1 MPDIGR
7 TTVGVNTRGINSLG
21 CNGLRITMTEAGAAG
36 VTITAYIEDTAT
48 GDQFRACVIDD
59 ADKSV
64 VVASSN
70 IRTNI
75 STAGWYTFSG
85 GSLATFTPANATA
98 YVIGVL
104 SDSAAGAVIYEDDIG
119 ADGYA
124 GQASAI
130 DPLAFT
136 FDMEPDVNRDFSI
149 YMTYTA
155 AGGSGRSRNIGGKLV
170 GGTLV
175 TRL

>member
-1 MPDIGR
+1 MPNSGR
-7 TTVGVNTRGINSLG
+7 ETVGVNTRAINSLG

-36 VTITAYIEDTAT
+36 VTISAYIEDTAT

-59 ADKSV
+59 TDKSV
-64 VVASSN
+64 VLASSN
-70 IRTNI
+70 IRTDI
-75 STAGWYTFSG
+75 STVGWYTFSG
-85 GSLATFTPANATA
+85 GSLATFTPADATA

-104 SDSAAGAVIYEDDIG
+104 SDSAAGANVYEDDAG
-119 ADGYA
+119 LEGYA

-136 FDMEPDVNRDFSI
+136 FDMEPDTARDYSI

-155 AGGSGRSRNIGGKLV
+155 AGGGSVNLFAGKL
-170 GGTLV
+170 GAPFRGKL
-175 TRL
+175 